1 MSWFDLFIFE
11 KFSLPKRAL
20 FLSAHMQAK
29 TSWYSKKLFVDINFL
44 GKNEHS
50 LGWAYL
56 CSTSVVI
63 LLYNLERVQLL
74 KKITI
79 CSLTSQSHICKDYLK
94 YTYVILSNNITLPN
108 LVFWDCVT
116 GITHCNLLTHVEC
129 VCTSYAR
136 KRSVKI

>member
-1 MSWFDLFIFE
+1 MIYWLLKNFIYE
-11 KFSLPKRAL
+11 KRTL
-20 FLSAHMQAK
+20 FLSAHMQSKAK
-29 TSWYSKKLFVDINFL
+29 LFKKLFVDINFL